1 MGSASSFR
9 SSGIQLLS
17 GLFLLTL
24 SSCFPCADMDCGNGV
39 CSQGVCECYDG
50 YYGSECQ
57 YATGGAGYDC
67 NSGTCSYVSANADY
81 ATISECENACGS
93 SCNYNV
99 YSGGGSCSDPANFPV
114 SASLCCSPSYPFYC
128 SETGM
133 CYTSCTAADAACSSA
148 TVVTGSTS
156 GGGAGYDCISGS
168 CTYVSANGDY
178 ATLSACQSACAP
190 SCSYSVFNG
199 GGTCNDPANFP
210 VSTTWCCSSTYP
222 YYCPETGLCY
232 TTCAAADAAC
242 SSAGVVTG
250 SGSGGSAGYNCSGG
264 NCSYVSSGAA
274 YSSQSACEN
283 ACGGSGP
290 ATGRISVKI
299 YTQPTGSCQANGIDH
314 TLRFFYYCAQGTSLN
329 SVAAGIWTNGTDG
342 GGDYI
347 VCLFGNETAAL
358 CVHGSTLY
366 NRVYRLEWEVTPDD
380 LSYPTSCILSG
391 ATNIDFQD
399 QIKNVVI
406 DWN

>member
-67 NSGTCSYVSANADY
+67 NSGNCSYVLGNADY
-81 ATISECENACGS
+81 ATITDCQNACGS
-93 SCNYNV
+93 SCDYNV

-133 CYTSCTAADAACSSA
+133 CYTSCAAADAACSSA

-190 SCSYSVFNG
+190 SCSYSVFTG

-232 TTCAAADAAC
+232 SSCAAADAAC

-250 SGSGGSAGYNCSGG
+250 SGFGGAAGYVCSNG
-264 NCSYVSSGAA
+264 NCSYVSSGAS
-274 YSSQSACEN
+274 YSSLSACQSS
-283 ACGGSGP
+283 CGGNNFSLDDHWLAPSG
-290 ATGRISVKI
+290 TGIIISGQNGVFYAFSSNWQLFVNNGTVNVGTLKVRYI
-299 YTQPTGSCQANGIDH
+299 TQINSTTWSCQALFLQLIDGDPITVEWSVDGTLTMSSDGTSITASATSPFSNGIGSE
-314 TLRFFYYCAQGTSLN
+314 TYYRQ
-329 SVAAGIWTNGTDG
+329 
-342 GGDYI
+342 
-347 VCLFGNETAAL
+347 
-358 CVHGSTLY
+358 
-366 NRVYRLEWEVTPDD
+366 
-380 LSYPTSCILSG
+380 
-391 ATNIDFQD
+391 
-399 QIKNVVI
+399 
-406 DWN
+406 

>member
-24 SSCFPCADMDCGNGV
+24 YSCFPCADMDCGNGV

-57 YATGGAGYDC
+57 YSTGGAGFDC
-67 NSGTCSYVSANADY
+67 ISGNCSYVSGNADY
-81 ATISECENACGS
+81 ATITDCQNACGS
-93 SCNYNV
+93 SCDYSV

-133 CYTSCTAADAACSSA
+133 CYTSCAAADAACSSA

-264 NCSYVSSGAA
+264 NCSYVSSGAQ
-274 YSSQSACEN
+274 YTSQAQCESACSSNNCPWE
-283 ACGGSGP
+283 
-290 ATGRISVKI
+290 
-299 YTQPTGSCQANGIDH
+299 
-314 TLRFFYYCAQGTSLN
+314 LN
-329 SVAAGIWTNGTDG
+329 SSCLTIVPQYDNHCGNQNTFRVFVTNNCSVALKVYFCVRDIDGTWNTTADPNFNQGLAPGATFYHYACNGTGEYKIWTMP
-342 GGDYI
+342 
-347 VCLFGNETAAL
+347 
-358 CVHGSTLY
+358 
-366 NRVYRLEWEVTPDD
+366 VTTFYANDCTWP
-380 LSYPTSCILSG
+380 SC
-391 ATNIDFQD
+391 D
-399 QIKNVVI
+399 
-406 DWN
+406 